1 MRFCVALVVM
11 AGCDGS
17 SSAAI
22 AITGG
27 PLVTIAEGETTTLH
41 VDAANPSVTLAGGDA
56 APSWV
61 SVDGGSITLTPD
73 CTVVSGTSGAPRLIS
88 LEVSDGHTSTPLL
101 VQVSPSATGL
111 CLPTLLA
118 CLPDVITPCNMT
130 APPTCAV
137 ADAIADNRL
146 DITFPA
152 GTDRQLVMTLHD
164 PDTTEALSALPT
176 TTAPIKLQ
184 SDATGTN
191 FCAIVPAAH
200 VVGNFNLSYIIA
212 RGMND
217 EAPVV
222 ATGAFRVSWDIDKLY
237 GVQLTT
243 CASDGMRDCQ
253 IVDDGACIRKDAAG
267 DAITVGVRVWI
278 SQKGATMLGDGT
290 VVPFTA
296 TPQSG
301 PAIPLATA
309 TQRASGQVPLTITK
323 SVLTEPFD
331 VTADLGAMTGP
342 VTFALGG
349 TLATATVTVGTSC
362 P

>member
-1 MRFCVALVVM
+1 MV
-11 AGCDGS
+11 GCDGG
-17 SSAAI
+17 SSATI

-41 VDAANPSVTLAGGDA
+41 VDAANPSVTLAGGAA

-61 SVDGGSITLTPD
+61 AVDGGSIKLTPD
-73 CTVVSGTSGAPRLIS
+73 CTVVSGTSGAPVLFS
-88 LEVSDGHTSTPLL
+88 LEVSDGRTTTPLL
-101 VQVSPSATGL
+101 VQVSPSAAGP

-118 CLPDVITPCNMT
+118 CLPDVITPCNMN
-130 APPTCAV
+130 APPTCAL
-137 ADAIADNRL
+137 ADAIPGDRL

-152 GTDRQLVMTLHD
+152 GTDRELVMTIHD
-164 PDTTEALSALPT
+164 LDTTDALSALPT
-176 TTAPIKLQ
+176 TTAPIKLL

-191 FCAIVPAAH
+191 FCAILPADH

-222 ATGAFRVSWDIDKLY
+222 ATGAFRVSWDIITLY

-243 CASDGMRDCQ
+243 CASDGVRDCQ
-253 IVDDGACIRKDAAG
+253 ILDDGACIRKDAAG
-267 DAITVGVRVWI
+267 DAATVGVRVWLA
-278 SQKGATMLGDGT
+278 QKGATMFDNMN
-290 VVPFTA
+290 VPFAA
-296 TPQSG
+296 TWQTG

-309 TQRASGQVPLTITK
+309 TQRALGQVPLPITK
-323 SVLTEPFD
+323 SVLTAPFD
-331 VTADLGAMTGP
+331 ITADLGTTTGSVVFAFGMPGDILAMT
-342 VTFALGG
+342 
-349 TLATATVTVGTSC
+349 TVKVGTSC